1 MIKYEM
7 KYIKVSTKPES
18 KTKICVWEQN
28 TQVLLCAALGTL
40 DNSNHSVFSCI
51 RALHLHTN
59 QLPHLAS
66 ASYTVPRTEPPA
78 PPAKDGISKLGL
90 TLHECFGT
98 SLCYPYISRYHQL
111 KRSKTI
117 PKSF

>member
-40 DNSNHSVFSCI
+40 DNSNHSVFSCM

-59 QLPHLAS
+59 QLPPLAS
-66 ASYTVPRTEPPA
+66 ASYTVPTSESPA

-90 TLHECFGT
+90 TLHALVPPCAILPYRGT
-98 SLCYPYISRYHQL
+98 IN
-111 KRSKTI
+111 
-117 PKSF
+117 